1 VKLLLCPFYLVLPHD
16 GSRDIPYSYNRNIL
30 FSSHPLDCVLQTCR
44 SLLFFNPN
52 FFKNFSIGKN
62 SPKLDKKVNFF
73 SFNKFN
79 LISFHEKDHG
89 ERDGSSLKLWV
100 QKNLEKN
107 NIQNK
112 DIKIKIL
119 CYPRIFGFVFNPLSV
134 FYVYNLEGQL
144 ISILYEVKN
153 TFGEQHTYI
162 FKVLKDSNLIQNN
175 CSKKFHVSPFIEMN
189 CNYSFRLLK
198 PGNKISVII
207 DQYDSEDKVLYASQD
222 GIRSDFNTKQ
232 LIKSYLKHP
241 IMTFKIILA
250 IHYEAFRL
258 WAKGIKFIKKK
269 IKIKNNI
276 TIEN

>member
-1 VKLLLCPFYLVLPHD
+1 MIN
-16 GSRDIPYSYNRNIL
+16 SAIYNGQVIHKR
-30 FSSHPLDCVLQTCR
+30 FKPKVHHFKYKVF
-44 SLLFFNPN
+44 SLLIDL
-52 FFKNFSIGKN
+52 SELEI
-62 SPKLDKKVNFF
+62 LDKKINFF

-107 NIQNK
+107 NIQNT

-134 FYVYNLEGQL
+134 FYVYNLKDQL

-162 FKVLKDSNLIQNN
+162 FKVTKDSNLIQNN
-175 CSKKFHVSPFIEMN
+175 CSKKFHVSPFIEMD
-189 CNYSFRLLK
+189 CTYFFRLLK

-207 DQYDSEDKVLYASQD
+207 DQYDNEDKILYASQD
-222 GIRSDFNTKQ
+222 GRRSDLNTKH
-232 LIKSYLKHP
+232 LIISYLKHP

-250 IHYEAFRL
+250 IHFEAFKL